1 MLFRSPSRSAQALGL
16 LGWLLFVSVAAA
28 LGALASRSAPVFYA
42 ELVRPTWAPPAWV
55 FGPVWTTLYTLMGIA
70 LYRMWMRARRA
81 EADGGEAPSF
91 ALFWTQLGLNT
102 AWSLVFFGLRAPFGA
117 LATLVALLAAIVA
130 TMRAFGRVDRAAALL
145 LAPYA
150 AWVTFAGFLNAS
162 VWWLN
167 RE

>member
-1 MLFRSPSRSAQALGL
+1 MPVTRRLDLPRL
-16 LGWLLFVSVAAA
+16 VAAILVCQA
-28 LGALASRSAPVFYA
+28 AGAIGGFATASSV
-42 ELVRPTWAPPAWV
+42 ETWYVTLRKSSLNPPPWV

>member
-1 MLFRSPSRSAQALGL
+1 MLFRS
-16 LGWLLFVSVAAA
+16 
-28 LGALASRSAPVFYA
+28 
-42 ELVRPTWAPPAWV
+42 
-55 FGPVWTTLYTLMGIA
+55 
-70 LYRMWMRARRA
+70 
-81 EADGGEAPSF
+81 GGEAPSF